1 MPLDWDVLHW
11 PIATR
16 SASFSFLEHDVV
28 LKTGPPKLA
37 AGGAAKA
44 ALATPEVETRGFGF
58 GAKPTVP
65 WKSGTLKA
73 MSKRFGL
80 MGPYGASLR
89 RPKTPH
95 HGVGLVAS
103 GAGPDSHPTSYSGGY
118 GGGYGSGGSGYGGG
132 YDSSYGGGGYGG
144 GGYGESYGGGYD
156 SGSGG
161 GYGDPYGGGYGDGYD
176 SHGYGGDPYDPY
188 GPPPDGYPPEP
199 QGEEEKI
206 AEEQMLEDEEL
217 DKCMAKCPV
226 WDPLSD
232 AKPEDLQHASL
243 VMLQRRARP
252 EHRLAPGLRKAAA
265 AVDLAGRDF
274 ERWVRKRQELG
285 RELPKFKKIMK
296 ECKIAEDERDAEE
309 VNNDVEAIKE
319 ETDRARKAAKANEDR
334 LELDKQDEVSQNMG
348 HMQGKVDSYAMEQEL
363 QHQDMVDAQTNAQT
377 NQAIN
382 NYNQQGGDLQQRQ
395 MEEIHKEMPSAMLES
410 KDSGGAKVATSM
422 SLAGD
427 LHLDEAANPQP
438 HHLDHHGHHYGPS
451 HSEHCDEFGCY
462 DEYGG
467 YWDESSG
474 GYYDENGQ
482 YWDEGMKSYWDQEGG
497 YYKKNT
503 DNNDELNGY
512 VEWFKKCG
520 QIRVPASIIASR
532 RAASEAYWTFDRS
545 LAVAEKAVSDAL
557 TSARLKGE

>member
-89 RPKTPH
+89 RPKMP

-118 GGGYGSGGSGYGGG
+118 GGSYGSSGSGYGGG

-144 GGYGESYGGGYD
+144 GGHGGSYGGGYD
-156 SGSGG
+156 SGYGG

-348 HMQGKVDSYAMEQEL
+348 HMQGKVDSYAMEQESSSTRTWWTPKRTRRRTKRSTTTTSRAETCSRGKWRRSTKRCPVQCWRARTL
-363 QHQDMVDAQTNAQT
+363 
-377 NQAIN
+377 
-382 NYNQQGGDLQQRQ
+382 
-395 MEEIHKEMPSAMLES
+395 EES
-410 KDSGGAKVATSM
+410 KGC
-422 SLAGD
+422 D
-427 LHLDEAANPQP
+427 LHVTGRRLAPGRSRQSSTAP
-438 HHLDHHGHHYGPS
+438 LGPP
-451 HSEHCDEFGCY
+451 
-462 DEYGG
+462 
-467 YWDESSG
+467 
-474 GYYDENGQ
+474 
-482 YWDEGMKSYWDQEGG
+482 
-497 YYKKNT
+497 
-503 DNNDELNGY
+503 
-512 VEWFKKCG
+512 
-520 QIRVPASIIASR
+520 RP
-532 RAASEAYWTFDRS
+532 S
-545 LAVAEKAVSDAL
+545 LWP
-557 TSARLKGE
+557 